1 MSRSPSPSF
10 DATQRKKSYSPQPS
24 PAPFLTPNPFD
35 NPQRPQEFS
44 FASSASRPLPRR
56 LLSLQSSSSSSSSSS
71 SQRVIPYSIPSP
83 ISPISPI
90 SSPSLPSQP
99 KRPTISHR
107 SHSFCASSSNSTY
120 ALASAPSS
128 GHLSPD
134 KRVLVAP
141 PLERTLSSIGQ
152 KGNTSPP
159 TQQMQRPLGMG
170 MGIENINLQ
179 RTPTRINSNSNLRG
193 GVLSEKDV
201 NAEYQ
206 SPPSIPTI
214 YIHPSLT
221 PPRPSLSTRQQDES
235 SRSSSFASSASTAIL
250 TPTTPHDLLFKND
263 RLAKDDR
270 EDDEE
275 EVVQDEVQGDNDL
288 TQGVDHL
295 MISS

>member
-1 MSRSPSPSF
+1 MSATMTRSPSPSF
-10 DATQRKKSYSPQPS
+10 GSQRKKSYSPQPS

-35 NPQRPQEFS
+35 CPSASQGFS
-44 FASSASRPLPRR
+44 FHSNSSTSSRPLPRR
-56 LLSLQSSSSSSSSSS
+56 LLSLQSSTPNTS
-71 SQRVIPYSIPSP
+71 RVSPYSIPSP

-90 SSPSLPSQP
+90 SPASPSLPSKP

-107 SHSFCASSSNSTY
+107 SHSFCASTSNATY

-159 TQQMQRPLGMG
+159 TQQMSRPVGMG
-170 MGIENINLQ
+170 MGMVDIENINLQ
-179 RTPTRINSNSNLRG
+179 RTPTRNRA
-193 GVLSEKDV
+193 GVLTEKDV
-201 NAEYQ
+201 NYQ
-206 SPPSIPTI
+206 SPQSPPQIPTI
-214 YIHPSLT
+214 YVHPSLT
-221 PPRPSLSTRQQDES
+221 PPRPSLSTTQTDS

-263 RLAKDDR
+263 PISEDEENAKHHHDD
-270 EDDEE
+270 DDEVE
-275 EVVQDEVQGDNDL
+275 GNNAL

-295 MISS
+295 MI

>member
-1 MSRSPSPSF
+1 MTRSPSPSF
-10 DATQRKKSYSPQPS
+10 GATQRKKSYSPQPS

-35 NPQRPQEFS
+35 NPQKPQGFS

-71 SQRVIPYSIPSP
+71 QRVTPYSIPSP

-90 SSPSLPSQP
+90 SSPSLPSKP

-107 SHSFCASSSNSTY
+107 SHSFCASSSNATY

-170 MGIENINLQ
+170 MGIENISLQ
-179 RTPTRINSNSNLRG
+179 RTPTRTNSSLRG
-193 GVLSEKDV
+193 GILSEKDV
-201 NAEYQ
+201 NSQ

-214 YIHPSLT
+214 YVHPSLT

-250 TPTTPHDLLFKND
+250 TPTTPHDLLFKNH
-263 RLAKDDR
+263 RLAKDDG

-275 EVVQDEVQGDNDL
+275 EIQDEVQGDNDL

-295 MISS
+295 MIQQ